1 MKTTYT
7 IQIEGISCG
16 HCVAS
21 IQKILDGLKGLEDT
35 SINLATGQASF
46 VLDTSQLDLQ
56 TVIQS
61 INQTEIYTVKS
72 HENENI
78 I

>member
-16 HCVAS
+16 HCVS
-21 IQKILDGLKGLEDT
+21 TIQRILEELNGLEEISVD
-35 SINLATGQASF
+35 LATGQASF
-46 VLDTSQLDLQ
+46 VLDSSQLNLQ

-61 INQTEIYTVKS
+61 INQSEIYTVKS
-72 HENENI
+72 H
-78 I
+78 